1 MPGRAESQQRVFTA
15 AALQQASR
23 HANESGGRLPGAAGL
38 FQGQRRSAEGADPI
52 GRFPSRLSTDPLT
65 LRRWGLRPIA

>member
-23 HANESGGRLPGAAGL
+23 HANESGALPCAAGL